1 MFGWLQRKPK
11 KRELGSALAKALDGF
26 AADAG
31 IKDISEASMSVVITE
46 DYIAAVAVTS
56 HTTDVQPEKRVALIS
71 D

>member
-11 KRELGSALAKALDGF
+11 RRELGPTLAEALDGF

-31 IKDISEASMSVVITE
+31 IKDISEASVVITE
-46 DYIAAVAVTS
+46 NYVAAVAVTS